1 MPVYRERPLE
11 APYAGMWIP
20 DDLENA
26 IERHFEEG
34 EVFPDRGEYYKYLQ
48 TAQRKLGKA
57 IVSGVWLNGT
67 MVAVCC
73 RLQSFNVPILL
84 RRRFRRP

>member
-34 EVFPDRGEYYKYLQ
+34 EVFPDRGEYYKRL
-48 TAQRKLGKA
+48 
-57 IVSGVWLNGT
+57 LNGT
-67 MVAVCC
+67 TEIGKGYCVWRLVKRDDGGNILVA
-73 RLQSFNVPILL
+73 SEF
-84 RRRFRRP
+84 